1 MSYKIY
7 KHYIHINEYYV
18 SYISSLLLRMS
29 YHEHVKS
36 DIYWKNKIYLDELI
50 T

>member
-1 MSYKIY
+1 MRVS
-7 KHYIHINEYYV
+7 HISQTYFYE
-18 SYISSLLLRMS
+18 LS